1 MSDNNPYERLGVDE
15 NASFDE
21 VQEARNRLVEEHS
34 SDRKLVETIET
45 AYDAILMDR
54 LRMRQEGKIKVPD
67 RIRFPERLADPPP
80 EFTPSPTQQTPDWLQ
95 KFIDTPSRND
105 ILLPAGLFFV
115 AGVVV
120 LVTQP
125 ALPLAIGIGFS
136 IYFLNRKENK
146 FGRAILLTLAG
157 LIVGVALG
165 SVLAQLLQPQLASLA
180 LSADAFAAMTT
191 FLILWL
197 ISSFLR

>member
-34 SDRKLVETIET
+34 SDRKLVEAIET

-105 ILLPAGLFFV
+105 ILLPAGLFSV
-115 AGVVV
+115 AGVIV

-165 SVLAQLLQPQLASLA
+165 SVLAQWLQPQLASLA